1 MFYFTTLK
9 SSELDKL
16 NRHTID
22 VFDHIDSL
30 FQRRDFTQSMSSNF
44 PPHNLRKQDDQYLIE
59 MAVAGFTQEDI
70 TITKEKDY
78 LIIEGKKEQAADDK
92 MVYQGIAT
100 RNFRKSFVLGE
111 RMKVVGAELKDG
123 MLYVG
128 LHQEIPE
135 EEKPQSIEI
144 GKGKLNKHMLPTA

>member
-9 SSELDKL
+9 TSELDKL

-22 VFDHIDSL
+22 VFDRLDSL
-30 FQRRDFTQSMSSNF
+30 FKRQDFTNSMATNY
-44 PPHNLRKQDDQYLIE
+44 PPYNIKRQDDQYLIE
-59 MAVAGFTQEDI
+59 MAIAGFDKEDI
-70 TITKEKDY
+70 SITKEKEY
-78 LIIEGKKEQAADDK
+78 LLIEGKKEQSADDK

-111 RMKVVGAELKDG
+111 RMKVIGAELKDG

-135 EEKPQSIEI
+135 EEKPQTIEI
-144 GKGKLNKHMLPTA
+144 SKGKLSKHMLLAA

>member
-9 SSELDKL
+9 NSELDKL

-22 VFDHIDSL
+22 VFDRLDSL
-30 FQRRDFTQSMSSNF
+30 FKRHDFTSSMATNY
-44 PPHNLRKQDDQYLIE
+44 PPYNIKRQDDQYLIE
-59 MAVAGFTQEDI
+59 MAVAGFDKEEI
-70 TITKEKDY
+70 SITKEKDY
-78 LIIEGKKEQAADDK
+78 LVIEGKKEQAADDK

>member
-9 SSELDKL
+9 NSELDKL

-22 VFDHIDSL
+22 VFDRLDSL
-30 FQRRDFTQSMSSNF
+30 FKRQDFTNSMATNY
-44 PPHNLRKQDDQYLIE
+44 PPYNIKRQDDQYLIE
-59 MAVAGFTQEDI
+59 MAVAGFDKEEI
-70 TITKEKDY
+70 EITKEKEY
-78 LIIEGKKEQAADDK
+78 LLIEGKKEQSADDK
-92 MVYQGIAT
+92 IVYQGIAT

-111 RMKVVGAELKDG
+111 RMKVIGAELKDG

-135 EEKPQSIEI
+135 EEKPQTIEI
-144 GKGKLNKHMLPTA
+144 SKGKLSKHMLLAA